1 MVFSSTEM
9 HNVLQKNMRCAHGT
23 KDFNRSGISNNV
35 QNMGISYPITSYM
48 LLEAFNETRGWKSQT
63 ISTFLSRLVDK
74 EYLSV
79 KKIGSTNEYRA
90 IISAE
95 EYAQRSAREMINKIH
110 GGSVKRLITSF
121 VESDAISE
129 KELEDIKKWFSE
141 R

>member
-1 MVFSSTEM
+1 MYKIWELAT
-9 HNVLQKNMRCAHGT
+9 
-23 KDFNRSGISNNV
+23 
-35 QNMGISYPITSYM
+35 PITSYM

-79 KKIGSTNEYRA
+79 KKIRSTNEYRA